1 MSYERL
7 FRGALFP
14 AYEWATRRNT
24 HRYLAEY
31 RASQRLKPAHLAAL
45 QLSKLNRLLT
55 HAWSN
60 VPALSE
66 RWRAH
71 GLSPRMLKSAAE
83 LAEYPITTKQDI
95 TARYDDMIAQNWRG
109 QTLTKTTGGSTG
121 EPFRFEYTM
130 ESYARRTAVMWRGY
144 EWAGAGLGARTAYLW
159 GTGLRKGGWGGLKD
173 QLYHGAFNRRFLDA
187 FSMSDDNIA
196 GYVQRM
202 KAFRPDAVVGY
213 VAPVVQV
220 ARWMTE
226 NGQRFEG
233 LRGVLTGAESL
244 YDPQRK
250 IIEEAF
256 GTQVFNTY
264 GCREVML
271 IASECERHQGL
282 HVNADHLVV
291 ETVDADGKP
300 VHGESGDVLVTDLS
314 NYGMPMIRYRNG
326 DRATYLD
333 RPCTCGRGLPL
344 FASVDGRIL
353 DLIHTP
359 DGRRVPGEFIVYALL
374 DFMQVSR
381 YQAVQVETDRL
392 EVRIVSAEPLSAD
405 ATERLMGKLRQ
416 GLGPAM
422 RIEIRRVPDIPLT
435 ASGKRR
441 VSVSLAN
448 ASQHRLDPAA

>member
-7 FRGALFP
+7 FRSALFP

-31 RASQRLKPAHLAAL
+31 QASQWLKPAHLATL

-60 VPALSE
+60 VPALAE

-71 GLSPRMLKSAAE
+71 GLAPRMLKSAAE
-83 LAEYPITTKQDI
+83 LADYPILSKQDI
-95 TARYDDMIAQNWRG
+95 SSHYDGMVARNWRG
-109 QTLTKTTGGSTG
+109 RTLTKTTGGSTG

-144 EWAGAGLGARTAYLW
+144 DWAGAGLGARTAYLW

-173 QLYHGAFNRRFLDA
+173 QLYHGAFNRSFLDA
-187 FSMSDDNIA
+187 FSMRDDNI
-196 GYVQRM
+196 GEYVDRM
-202 KAFRPDAVVGY
+202 RAFRPDAVVGY

-220 ARWMTE
+220 ARWLNEQGT
-226 NGQRFEG
+226 RIEG

-244 YDPQRK
+244 YEPQRK
-250 IIEEAF
+250 LIEQAF

-264 GCREVML
+264 GCREFML

-291 ETVDADGKP
+291 ETVNELGVP
-300 VHGESGDVLVTDLS
+300 VHGESGDVVVTDLS

-326 DRATYLD
+326 DRATYVD
-333 RPCTCGRGLPL
+333 RPCTCGRALPL

-359 DGRRVPGEFIVYALL
+359 DGRRVPGEFIVYAML
-374 DFMQVSR
+374 DFNRVSR
-381 YQAVQVETDRL
+381 YQAVQVEADRL
-392 EVRIVSAEPLSAD
+392 ELRIVSAEPLSPD
-405 ATERLMGKLRQ
+405 ESQRIMVKLRQ
-416 GLGPAM
+416 GLGTVM
-422 RIEIRRVPDIPLT
+422 RIDIRRVPDIPLT

-448 ASQHRLDPAA
+448 AAQHRLDPAA